1 MPQLHPARVKEP
13 FLFSQSAADIFDDA
27 LFNAVRENEKSMTA
41 LHAAVTGCVNDLRN
55 EGMLCEAALL
65 TMKAYTRHIANE
77 QKGRSS
83 EGQQWATEFV
93 VEQIVRWAIVDFYDV
108 D

>member
-13 FLFSQSAADIFDDA
+13 FLFSQTDADVFDDA
-27 LFNAVRENEKSMTA
+27 LFNAVRDNEKSMRA
-41 LHAAVTGCVNDLRN
+41 LHAAVTTCVNALRT

-65 TMKAYTRHIANE
+65 TMKAYTRHISHE
-77 QKGRSS
+77 QRDRADV
-83 EGQQWATEFV
+83 QVWATDYLI
-93 VEQIVRWAIVDFYDV
+93 EQIARWSIIDFYDV